1 MSSFLKSHGVSSS
14 SNRRQQ
20 QLFDSLA
27 FSSELT
33 SNPDT
38 FRLSTLNDGN
48 AHVRAAAPAFG
59 SSGLGT
65 APLVGYDGELS
76 CVAFDPLQSLLA
88 VGTKSGQVTVYG
100 EPRRIP
106 KCSWQLRPSQAV
118 KHLVLKSGTSCVVV
132 IGGAALCVCPGV
144 CEMPLTYVH
153 AAIHADA
160 KDTLHVF
167 DLADLDDHG
176 QPNRLIAHSL
186 RSSVKC
192 VVGARRAVSTVATIA
207 EHDFGRHASL
217 QLRRIR
223 PAALAHLPRLS
234 GWHRRD
240 VRRRQGQHISLP
252 GSQPLARSRRAAEK
266 VWCAQRAKQ
275 EAHTGVR
282 ALTL

>member
-14 SNRRQQ
+14 SSRRQQ

-88 VGTKSGQVTVYG
+88 VGTRSGQVSVYG
-100 EPRRIP
+100 EPQRIP

-118 KHLVLKSGTSCVVV
+118 KHLVLKAGTSCVVV
-132 IGGAALCVCPGV
+132 IGKSRLFLDTYELAFDCRRTSTSQ
-144 CEMPLTYVH
+144 MPRTHCTSLTSP
-153 AAIHADA
+153 
-160 KDTLHVF
+160 TWT
-167 DLADLDDHG
+167 
-176 QPNRLIAHSL
+176 
-186 RSSVKC
+186 
-192 VVGARRAVSTVATIA
+192 STV
-207 EHDFGRHASL
+207 
-217 QLRRIR
+217 
-223 PAALAHLPRLS
+223 
-234 GWHRRD
+234 
-240 VRRRQGQHISLP
+240 
-252 GSQPLARSRRAAEK
+252 SQ
-266 VWCAQRAKQ
+266 
-275 EAHTGVR
+275 TD
-282 ALTL
+282 